1 MTSNYIVSKMLHKAV
16 YKEGKSDRTKA
27 QIMEEVRKI
36 FPVLDHEFA
45 CSMPNLIEMKFEKVL
60 CIGSI
65 L

>member
-1 MTSNYIVSKMLHKAV
+1 MLHKAV